1 MRLASPYLIR
11 CSLAPTRLS
20 NDATRVHHAARRHG
34 GVAAR
39 YNFATYFQ
47 DGRATLGRL
56 HRQDRRRLSATA
68 RSWPPDGVFDVVNSE
83 RVPWGAVPPCPRAY
97 HDRSQL
103 EGRTPIMA
111 RHDDKPKRAP
121 SATLVFDIVK

>member
-1 MRLASPYLIR
+1 VSMDASTAISAATFFRMLARLV
-11 CSLAPTRLS
+11 PTR
-20 NDATRVHHAARRHG
+20 
-34 GVAAR
+34 
-39 YNFATYFQ
+39 
-47 DGRATLGRL
+47 DGRSVPWDTIPWRPRSRL

-68 RSWPPDGVFDVVNSE
+68 RSWPPDGVFDIVNSE

-111 RHDDKPKRAP
+111 RRDDKPKRAP

>member
-1 MRLASPYLIR
+1 
-11 CSLAPTRLS
+11 
-20 NDATRVHHAARRHG
+20 
-34 GVAAR
+34 VAGR

-68 RSWPPDGVFDVVNSE
+68 RSWPPDGVFDIVNSE
-83 RVPWGAVPPCPRAY
+83 RVPWGAAPPCPRAY

-111 RHDDKPKRAP
+111 RHDDKPKRRP